1 MADIYIENMS
11 YRKAI
16 EVLENIYN
24 YGNSEEDVQTVVSAI
39 YKIKNMATIN
49 AVSKTALMNAV
60 VRLFH
65 IAFEIEFEIEEV
77 ADNGT

>member
-24 YGNSEEDVQTVVSAI
+24 YGKSEEDVQTVVSAI
-39 YKIKNMATIN
+39 YKIKNMTTIN

-65 IAFEIEFEIEEV
+65 IAFEIEEV
-77 ADNGT
+77 ADNG

>member
-1 MADIYIENMS
+1 MVDINLIDMS

-16 EVLENIYN
+16 EVLENIHN
-24 YGNSEEDVQTVVSAI
+24 YGKSEEDVQTVVSAI
-39 YKIKNMATIN
+39 YKIKNMTTIN

-65 IAFEIEFEIEEV
+65 IAFEIEEV
-77 ADNGT
+77 ADNG

>member
-1 MADIYIENMS
+1 MAEINLIDMS

-16 EVLENIYN
+16 EVLENIHKN
-24 YGNSEEDVQTVVSAI
+24 EEDVQTVVSAI

-65 IAFEIEFEIEEV
+65 IAFEIEEV
-77 ADNGT
+77 ADNG